1 MGRIWRSSRP
11 LARVAAAA
19 AAAVLLLASGCS
31 AGSEEPNADGPAVA
45 SAGQGGAN
53 DADRHFVEKLQ
64 PHHDQAVEMSKM
76 VLAKKAGVD
85 SEVQEIA
92 RQIAEVS
99 EDELDTVNAW
109 ILAWGSAAAEGQGH
123 GAEEDPNH
131 HGGAGGLMTEG
142 QMRLLDQLDGLDAQ
156 QVYLDGMVKHH
167 QGAVA
172 LTETQ
177 IREGTH
183 PDAVAL
189 AREILARQQSEI
201 TRLQELQTG

>member
-1 MGRIWRSSRP
+1 VSRIWRASPP
-11 LARVAAAA
+11 LARVITA

-76 VLAKKAGVD
+76 VLAKKSGVD
-85 SEVQEIA
+85 PEVQEIA

-99 EDELDTVNAW
+99 ETELDEVNAW
-109 ILAWGSAAAEGQGH
+109 AVAWGSAAAEGH
-123 GAEEDPNH
+123 GAEEDPDH

-142 QMRLLDQLDGLDAQ
+142 QMLLLDQLEGLDAQ

-177 IREGTH
+177 VREGTH
-183 PDAVAL
+183 PGAVAL
-189 AREILARQQSEI
+189 AREILARQRSEI
-201 TRLQELQTG
+201 TRLQELQEG

>member
-1 MGRIWRSSRP
+1 MGRTWRASPP
-11 LARVAAAA
+11 LARAASA

-31 AGSEEPNADGPAVA
+31 AGSEEPNPDGSTVA

-76 VLAKKAGVD
+76 VLAKKSAVD
-85 SEVQEIA
+85 PEVREIA
-92 RQIAEVS
+92 RQIAKVS
-99 EDELDTVNAW
+99 ETELAKVNAW
-109 ILAWGSAAAEGQGH
+109 VVDWGSPAAEGH

-142 QMRLLDQLDGLDAQ
+142 QMLLLDQLEGLDAQ

-167 QGAVA
+167 HGAVA

-201 TRLQELQTG
+201 IRLQELQAG

>member
-1 MGRIWRSSRP
+1 MDRLSRSSRP
-11 LARVAAAA
+11 LAGLA
-19 AAAVLLLASGCS
+19 AAAVAVLLLGTGCS
-31 AGSEEPNADGPAVA
+31 AGPAEPNSGGPAVV
-45 SAGQGGAN
+45 SAGPGGAN

-64 PHHDQAVEMSKM
+64 PHHDQAVVMSKM
-76 VLAKKAGVD
+76 VLAKKPGVD
-85 SEVQEIA
+85 GEVQEMA
-92 RQIAEVS
+92 RQIAETS
-99 EDELDTVNAW
+99 EKELVTVNAW
-109 ILAWGSAAAEGQGH
+109 ILAWSSPAAEGH

-142 QMRLLDQLDGLDAQ
+142 QMLLLDQLDGLDAQ

-172 LTETQ
+172 LAETQ

-201 TRLQELQTG
+201 ARLQELQAG

>member
-1 MGRIWRSSRP
+1 MGRIWRSSRS
-11 LARVAAAA
+11 LARVTAA
-19 AAAVLLLASGCS
+19 AAAVLLLAAGCS
-31 AGSEEPNADGPAVA
+31 AGSEEPNPGGPAVA

-76 VLAKKAGVD
+76 VLAKKSGVD
-85 SEVQEIA
+85 PEVQEIA
-92 RQIAEVS
+92 RQIAKVS
-99 EDELDTVNAW
+99 EKELDRVNGWAV
-109 ILAWGSAAAEGQGH
+109 AWGAAAAEGH

-142 QMRLLDQLDGLDAQ
+142 QMLLLDQLDGLDAE

-201 TRLQELQTG
+201 ARLQELQAG

>member
-1 MGRIWRSSRP
+1 MVRNWGSSRP
-11 LARVAAAA
+11 LARGA
-19 AAAVLLLASGCS
+19 AAAVAVLLLGAGCS
-31 AGSEEPNADGPAVA
+31 AGSEGPTPGGPAVA

-76 VLAKKAGVD
+76 VLAKNPGVD

-109 ILAWGSAAAEGQGH
+109 IAAWGSAAAEGH

-142 QMRLLDQLDGLDAQ
+142 QMLLLDQLDGLDAQ

-189 AREILARQQSEI
+189 ARKILARQQSEI
-201 TRLQELQTG
+201 ARLQELQTG

>member
-1 MGRIWRSSRP
+1 MDGLSRSPRP
-11 LARVAAAA
+11 LAGLVAAAV
-19 AAAVLLLASGCS
+19 AVLLLATGCS
-31 AGSEEPNADGPAVA
+31 AGSEEPNRGGPAVA

-76 VLAKKAGVD
+76 VLDKKPGVD
-85 SEVQEIA
+85 PGVQEIA

-99 EDELDTVNAW
+99 EKELDTINGWIVAW
-109 ILAWGSAAAEGQGH
+109 SSPAAEGH

-142 QMRLLDQLDGLDAQ
+142 QMLLLDQLEGLDAR

-183 PDAVAL
+183 PDTVAL
-189 AREILARQQSEI
+189 AREILARHQSEI
-201 TRLQELQTG
+201 ARLQELQAR

>member
-1 MGRIWRSSRP
+1 M
-11 LARVAAAA
+11 ARVAAAA
-19 AAAVLLLASGCS
+19 VAVLLLGTGCS
-31 AGSEEPNADGPAVA
+31 SGSEEPSPGGPAVA

-76 VLAKKAGVD
+76 VLAKKPGVD
-85 SEVQEIA
+85 PEVQEIA
-92 RQIAEVS
+92 RQIAETS
-99 EDELDTVNAW
+99 EKELDTVNAW
-109 ILAWGSAAAEGQGH
+109 IVAWGSPAAEGH

-142 QMRLLDQLDGLDAQ
+142 QMLLLDQFEGVDAQ

-201 TRLQELQTG
+201 ARLQELQAG